1 MNMAAEVVPGLSP
14 SAADYVV
21 PRRTTTDPASVSP
34 SSSSSDVTSSTTS
47 SQHVEFQVDSDDVNV
62 NEKKTRG
69 RFLTAKYP
77 KHQMGL
83 IRRRL
88 IVEDW
93 IDEQLKLLFDVVS
106 RFFSQATFGLKIWGQ
121 TSLYLTDA

>member
-1 MNMAAEVVPGLSP
+1 MKTENFHEIFDGFKLSMF
-14 SAADYVV
+14 
-21 PRRTTTDPASVSP
+21 SVYL
-34 SSSSSDVTSSTTS
+34 
-47 SQHVEFQVDSDDVNV
+47 QVDADGVNV
-62 NEKKTRG
+62 NEKKSHG

-88 IVEDW
+88 NVEDW

-106 RFFSQATFGLKIWGQ
+106 HSSSAVFVPPPSGVITPDAPAP
-121 TSLYLTDA
+121 SLRKC